1 MDSNDL
7 AKYIENNNGI
17 SKPWLLMQLRLK
29 KLEEDRNNLT
39 SEEYMDKLEELHQD
53 LMNLGEWWKGIEKS
67 VFNPDNLS

>member
-7 AKYIENNNGI
+7 AKYIEKNNGI

-29 KLEEDRNNLT
+29 KLEEERVNLS

-53 LMNLGEWWKGIEKS
+53 LMNLGEWWNGIEKS
-67 VFNPDNLS
+67 VFNPDSLS